1 MSQFTL
7 ADKPALIAEAALMI
21 PGKTTKSRNG
31 DSAMTKFP
39 QESSRAPDSLADD
52 AARQTLALNP
62 LVSLRTEDFVEA
74 ANTFVTAAISQPKIA
89 AEQWWSFASEL
100 ANVTNGV
107 SSRAPESGDKRF
119 NDPAW
124 KSSTLHQRMLQSYLA
139 WGNAVNEFV
148 GKIDL
153 SDQDRAR
160 AKLFSQIFV
169 DALAP
174 TNGLVSNPAAL
185 KKLVDSGG
193 QSLLS
198 GFKNYV
204 EDLVKNGGMPS
215 QVDTT
220 PFELGKNIATTPG
233 AVVFR
238 NEIFELIQYAPMTP
252 EVWQRPL
259 IIVPPQINKYYSL
272 DLSPE
277 KSMVQFLLNQ
287 GVQVFCISWR
297 NPTAEQRDWGLD
309 SYVMAVDVAVD
320 TARAITGS
328 ADVSLMGACSGG
340 ITSSAYVGWLAGKGE
355 QQKVK
360 NLVLAV
366 CTLDP
371 STADDT
377 ALSPLVTPR
386 TVEAARQSSRL
397 RGVLDGEELAKVFA
411 WMRPND
417 LIWNYWVNNYLLG
430 NAPPAFDIL
439 FWNSDTTSLP
449 ARLHSDYLDLFSTN
463 PFRNAGALSISGTP
477 IDMQR
482 VKLDTYVA
490 AGVTDHITPWKSVYQ
505 TARILGEETTFVLSN
520 AGHLQSLLNPPGN
533 PKATFATGSA
543 SQPEANDFVT
553 SAEKQSG
560 SWWLHWNE
568 WLSERSGPK
577 VIAPA
582 TLGNAEFSPG
592 APAPGTYVFNE

>member
-1 MSQFTL
+1 
-7 ADKPALIAEAALMI
+7 
-21 PGKTTKSRNG
+21 
-31 DSAMTKFP
+31 MTKFP
-39 QESSRAPDSLADD
+39 QESSQTPDSLAND
-52 AARQTLALNP
+52 AARQTLVLNP
-62 LVSLRTEDFVEA
+62 LVSLRSEDFVEA
-74 ANTFVTAAISQPKIA
+74 ANTFVSAAINQPKIA
-89 AEQWWSFASEL
+89 AEQWWSFVSEL
-100 ANVTNGV
+100 GKVANGET
-107 SSRAPESGDKRF
+107 SRALEPGDKRF
-119 NDPAW
+119 TDPAW
-124 KSSTLHQRMLQSYLA
+124 KSSALHQRMLQSYLA

-148 GKIDL
+148 GKVDL

-160 AKLFSQIFV
+160 AKLFSQILV

-174 TNGLVSNPAAL
+174 TNTLVSNPAAL
-185 KKLVDSGG
+185 KKVVDSGG
-193 QSLLS
+193 QSLWS

-238 NEIFELIQYAPMTP
+238 NEIFELIQYTPMTP

-259 IIVPPQINKYYSL
+259 IVTPPQINKYYSL

-297 NPTAEQRDWGLD
+297 NPTAEHRDWGLD
-309 SYVMAVDVAVD
+309 DYIIALDVAVD

-328 ADVSLMGACSGG
+328 SDVSLMGACSGG
-340 ITSSAYVGWLAGKGE
+340 ITSSAYVGWLAGRGE
-355 QQKVK
+355 RKVK

-377 ALSPLVTPR
+377 TFSPLVTPR
-386 TVEAARQSSRL
+386 TVEAARQSSQV
-397 RGVLDGEELAKVFA
+397 RGVLDGQELAKVFA

-439 FWNSDTTSLP
+439 FWNSDTTCLP
-449 ARLHSDYLDLFSTN
+449 ARLHSDYLDLIFTN
-463 PFRNAGALSISGTP
+463 PFRNAGALSIAGTP

-482 VKLDTYVA
+482 VKLDTYVV

-505 TARILGEETTFVLSN
+505 TARILGDETTFVLSN

-533 PKATFATGSA
+533 PKATFMTGSA
-543 SQPEANDFVT
+543 SQPEADVFVT
-553 SAEKQSG
+553 SAEKLSG

-568 WLSERSGPK
+568 WLSGRSGPK
-577 VIAPA
+577 VPAPVS
-582 TLGNAEFSPG
+582 LGGAEFPPS
-592 APAPGTYVFNE
+592 APAPGIYVFNE

>member
-1 MSQFTL
+1 
-7 ADKPALIAEAALMI
+7 
-21 PGKTTKSRNG
+21 
-31 DSAMTKFP
+31 MTKFLHD
-39 QESSRAPDSLADD
+39 SSLAANSLADD

-74 ANTFVTAAISQPKIA
+74 ANTFAKAAMSQPKVA
-89 AEQWWSFASEL
+89 VEQWWSFAREL

-124 KSSTLHQRMLQSYLA
+124 KSSPIHQKMLQSYLA
-139 WGNAVNEFV
+139 WGNAVNEYV
-148 GKIDL
+148 GKINL
-153 SDQDRAR
+153 GDQDRAR
-160 AKLFSQIFV
+160 AKLFSQIVV
-169 DALAP
+169 DAFSP
-174 TNGLVSNPAAL
+174 TNSLVSNPAAL
-185 KKLVDSGG
+185 KKVVDSGG
-193 QSLLS
+193 QSLVS

-220 PFELGKNIATTPG
+220 PFQLGKNVATTPG

-238 NEIFELIQYAPMTP
+238 NEIFELIQYMPMTS

-259 IIVPPQINKYYSL
+259 VIVPPQINKYYSL

-277 KSMVQFLLNQ
+277 KSMVQFLLKQ
-287 GVQVFCISWR
+287 GIQLFCISWR
-297 NPTAEQRDWGLD
+297 NPTAEHRDWGLD
-309 SYVMAVDVAVD
+309 NYVMAVDVAVD
-320 TARAITGS
+320 TAKAITGS
-328 ADVSLMGACSGG
+328 PDVSLMGACSGG
-340 ITSSAYVGWLAGKGE
+340 ITSSAYVGWLATKGE
-355 QQKVK
+355 HKVK
-360 NLVLAV
+360 NLVLPV
-366 CTLDP
+366 CMLDP

-377 ALSPLVTPR
+377 ALGPLVTPR
-386 TVEAARQSSRL
+386 TVEAARQSSRQ
-397 RGVLDGEELAKVFA
+397 RGVLDGDELAKVFA

-439 FWNSDTTSLP
+439 FWNGDTTSLP

-463 PFRNAGALSISGTP
+463 PFRNAGALSILGTP
-477 IDMQR
+477 IDIQR
-482 VKLDTYVA
+482 VKLDTYVV

-533 PKATFATGSA
+533 PKSTFVTGAA
-543 SQPEANDFVT
+543 SQSDTDAFLL
-553 SAEKQSG
+553 SAKQQTG

-577 VIAPA
+577 IIAPA
-582 TLGNAEFSPG
+582 TLGNVEFSPG
-592 APAPGTYVFNE
+592 APAPGTYVFNK